1 MCQCVCCDKNTRTYA
16 HTLTSTRTHSLRA
29 VWVFAFAFFAR
40 MPYGFHR
47 HARALTLH
55 LAHWCL
61 LQAERREWQAEH
73 RLGAAERRKFHKDAK
88 KRVINR
94 LMRPTL
100 LENIVAAVKAF
111 FEERR
116 ASQNKGRSKVQS
128 SADDADIEKGVPGGE
143 EDEEE
148 EEDGPRKGGGG
159 ADSDSDEDDAGGGAG
174 KSKGKG
180 AARASSSRGSKG
192 ERGLSEAETEAD
204 RPEPPDSD
212 DD

>member
-1 MCQCVCCDKNTRTYA
+1 
-16 HTLTSTRTHSLRA
+16 
-29 VWVFAFAFFAR
+29 
-40 MPYGFHR
+40 
-47 HARALTLH
+47 
-55 LAHWCL
+55 
-61 LQAERREWQAEH
+61 
-73 RLGAAERRKFHKDAK
+73 
-88 KRVINR
+88 
-94 LMRPTL
+94 MRPTL
-100 LENIVAAVKAF
+100 LENIVAAIKAF

-143 EDEEE
+143 EDEQDEQDE
-148 EEDGPRKGGGG
+148 QDEEDGPRKGGAG

-192 ERGLSEAETEAD
+192 DRGLSEAGTEAH